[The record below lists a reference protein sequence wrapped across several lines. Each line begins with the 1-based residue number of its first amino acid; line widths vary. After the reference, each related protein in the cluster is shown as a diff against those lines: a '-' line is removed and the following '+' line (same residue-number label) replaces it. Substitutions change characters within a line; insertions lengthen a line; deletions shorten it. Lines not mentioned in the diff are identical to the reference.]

1 MGEDWGSSVRGPE
14 IAVVIPTHQR
24 RELVLRVLA
33 SLAAQH
39 LDVSRFEVSLV
50 CDGCTDGTASRAMET
65 YGPTLARGLNLVV
78 TIQPCS
84 GAAAARNAGVTSTT
98 APLLLFLDDDMVAAP
113 DLLQRHLRAHRTSPG
128 GIVYGAVPV
137 HEGSPRSFLSAGLAA
152 WARRRDRQLRQ
163 QASVSPD
170 EVLGGHLSVSRTVF
184 DLLGG
189 FDPLFT
195 AGGRFGGEDIDFGW
209 RARLQGI
216 PLRYVPQAVA
226 RQVYTKTFR
235 ALARDIRESAL
246 ADVNLVRRHPEL
258 RPYLMLGRLHE
269 LGPFQ
274 RRFFEA
280 TMRGSKVASLLGKV
294 GTLALDAAGRWN
306 RTGAVFD
313 TLHGLMRA
321 HLYAVGLT
329 QAGGIPAPAS
339 ARDLAEAKTA

>member
-1 MGEDWGSSVRGPE
+1 MGGPE

-24 RELVLRVLA
+24 RELVLRVLG
-33 SLAAQH
+33 SLAAQR
-39 LDVSRFEVSLV
+39 LDLTRFEVSLV
-50 CDGCTDGTASRAMET
+50 CDGCTDGTASRALEA
-65 YGPTLARGLNLVV
+65 YGPTLERGLNLIV

-84 GAAAARNAGVTSTT
+84 GAAAARNAGVTRTT
-98 APLLLFLDDDMVAAP
+98 APLLLFLDDDMIAAP

-137 HEGSPRSFLSAGLAA
+137 HEDSPRSFLSAGLAA

-163 QASVSPD
+163 QGTVSPD
-170 EVLGGHLSVSRTVF
+170 EVLGGHLSVGRTVF

-195 AGGRFGGEDIDFGW
+195 AGGCFGGEDIDFGW
-209 RARLQGI
+209 RARLRGI

-226 RQVYTKTFR
+226 RQVYMKTFR
-235 ALARDIRESAL
+235 ALARDIRESAS

-258 RPYLMLGRLHE
+258 RDWLMLGRLQG

-280 TMRGSKVASLLGKV
+280 TLRGSKVAKLA
-294 GTLALDAAGRWN
+294 GTIGTVALDAAGRWK
-306 RTGAVFD
+306 RTGAPLD

-329 QAGGIPAPAS
+329 QAGGIPTPAS
-339 ARDLAEAKTA
+339 ASASAAAPEHTDAMTA